1 MTLNRTALKAVLI
14 PVLLAALAGCST
26 AAEPASSAA
35 QTAPTSTAAPAP
47 AKAAPAPGEASPA
60 PAKAPTLVRTQGAVQ
75 IFDGAAP
82 TLLDT
87 TDRYSAKN
95 AIQLTA
101 GPAAG
106 TAVTDAGGFSLYRF
120 DNDTANPSTT
130 TCVDDCAVNWPPLL
144 VDGTAKIYTENVDA
158 SLIGYVERSDG
169 TCQVTIGGWPVYYFA
184 GDTAPGQAL
193 GQGIGG
199 TWFTIDGTGKKA
211 AQTAAPSEVPGY

>member
-1 MTLNRTALKAVLI
+1 MTVNRTALKAALI
-14 PVLLAALAGCST
+14 PVLLATLAGCST
-26 AAEPASSAA
+26 AAEPASSA
-35 QTAPTSTAAPAP
+35 QPAPISTAAPAP
-47 AKAAPAPGEASPA
+47 VEESPA
-60 PAKAPTLVRTQGAVQ
+60 PAQAPTLVRTQGAVQ
-75 IFDGAAP
+75 IFEGAAP

-87 TDRYSAKN
+87 ADRYSARN